1 MAKIRHI
8 SLNAEDPRA
17 LAEFYKQTFG
27 MQELKLGAEGSP
39 AIYLSDGYI
48 QFVILPA
55 RGAHEG
61 IDHFGFEVENVQAAV
76 AAAESAAGPAWQGAR
91 PTPGQYAEL
100 RICDLVGTG
109 IDLGTRW
116 DA

>member
-27 MQELKLGAEGSP
+27 MQELPLAPDGVP
-39 AIYLSDGYI
+39 VIYLSDGYI

-55 RGAHEG
+55 RGRHEG
-61 IDHFGFEVENVQAAV
+61 IDHFGFEVESVEATSEAAQAAV
-76 AAAESAAGPAWQGAR
+76 GAGWKPTERPA
-91 PTPGQYAEL
+91 GQYAQL
-100 RICDLVGTG
+100 RIYDPVGTG

>member
-17 LAEFYKQTFG
+17 LAEFYKATFG
-27 MQELKLGAEGSP
+27 MKELKLGAEGSP

-55 RGAHEG
+55 RGQHEG
-61 IDHFGFEVENVQAAV
+61 IDHFGFEVESVDAAV
-76 AAAESAAGPAWQGAR
+76 AAAEAAAGPAWQGAR
-91 PTPGQYAEL
+91 TTPGQYAAL
-100 RICDLVGTG
+100 RICDPVGTG